1 MSRPVLS
8 LHSSSCRASSASEP
22 DLWCDIVLEKNTGGC
37 YVLHARWLQGQ
48 FCWWNHSGEPT
59 QPTAAALARGGMGL
73 PAGLKTREDGRVSL
87 DSIDEEYA
95 KSALPS
101 PVSVASSTNS
111 SSSSSASA
119 SSTS

>member
-1 MSRPVLS
+1 M
-8 LHSSSCRASSASEP
+8 LH
-22 DLWCDIVLEKNTGGC
+22 DLVFPAQGYLQAKQNRMDHLLE
-37 YVLHARWLQGQ
+37 GQ

-95 KSALPS
+95 KAALPS
-101 PVSVASSTNS
+101 PVSVASSTSSSSGS
-111 SSSSSASA
+111 SSSSSASN
-119 SSTS
+119 SS